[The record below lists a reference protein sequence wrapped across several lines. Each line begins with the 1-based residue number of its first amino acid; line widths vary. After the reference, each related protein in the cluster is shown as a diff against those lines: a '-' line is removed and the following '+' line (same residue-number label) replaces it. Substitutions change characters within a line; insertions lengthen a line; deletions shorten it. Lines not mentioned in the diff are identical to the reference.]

1 MENYNIKNKNVTKNL
16 FNLIESNNN
25 IFKQNSENEK
35 INTKSISSEYEEDY
49 IIKLEEIKPDYY
61 PIFPNSLNGYTLY
74 ADIHKY
80 LLSKADTNSK
90 IQYPEYIKDYPDANI
105 ENEKRKFRNLCNNY
119 SLNNYN
125 ELCF

>member
-1 MENYNIKNKNVTKNL
+1 M
-16 FNLIESNNN
+16 
-25 IFKQNSENEK
+25 
-35 INTKSISSEYEEDY
+35 
-49 IIKLEEIKPDYY
+49 
-61 PIFPNSLNGYTLY
+61 Y

-90 IQYPEYIKDYPDANI
+90 IHYPEYIKDYPDANI

-125 ELCF
+125 ELCFKQLKKRNQRENKSRRKNRDLKKLKGDFYLLKIPYKTDIL